1 MKRSS
6 DLLARYGGE
15 EFAAIAPFVPI
26 TQAIHLV
33 KSLRQGVRTLEIP
46 YRHSPA
52 IGCVTVSVGVTSI
65 LATPVELPN
74 SLIAA
79 ADMALYQ
86 TKTSGRDCVILH
98 PLLSELQSPT

>member
-6 DLLARYGGE
+6 DLLARYGSE
-15 EFAAIAPFVPI
+15 EFPAIAPFVPI

-33 KSLRQGVRTLEIP
+33 KSLRAGVLTLENP
-46 YRHSPA
+46 DRHSPA

-65 LATPVELPN
+65 LATPVELPD
-74 SLIAA
+74 SLIMTAVI
-79 ADMALYQ
+79 ALYQ
-86 TKTSGRDCVILH
+86 AKPSGRDCVILH